1 MKGKNSSGYDNINS
15 KLLKAVDSCIIKPIS
30 ILINKS
36 IQHGIVPDII
46 KLAKVIP
53 IYKAKAKMIFRTT
66 DPYHFSYAFQGVR
79 ERE

>member
-1 MKGKNSSGYDNINS
+1 MKGKNSSGHDNINS

-36 IQHGIVPDII
+36 MQHGIVPDIM

-53 IYKAKAKMIFRTT
+53 IY
-66 DPYHFSYAFQGVR
+66 
-79 ERE
+79 